1 MFCCN
6 QDNIKDNLLDYNC
19 PVSNASTKELQ
30 SKEKSIKTT
39 KYTDCQKPSK
49 EIDQETNVCD
59 KLDTSPSDAPI
70 SKSNRLV
77 ISPNALDA
85 SGTKLP
91 AVAVA

>member
-19 PVSNASTKELQ
+19 PVSNVSTKELQ
-30 SKEKSIKTT
+30 SKELSTKTT

-59 KLDTSPSDAPI
+59 QLDCIFYLLSTPLNKTLLGATLQKQPSKI
-70 SKSNRLV
+70 VQRQLK
-77 ISPNALDA
+77 
-85 SGTKLP
+85 K
-91 AVAVA
+91 